1 MVIFFGGIFI
11 MVNNLKKKILMAATV
26 SGALASVTIAGN
38 VTAYADSNDQSS
50 DNVSVKASTD
60 NAVTNAQAAVTTAK
74 TNVEDAQ
81 TSLNQAKGLQSDAQQ
96 KVQQATDGVSNA
108 QNQVATAQKALE
120 NSKAAQPTAPT
131 NKPVTVNMEFVKPD
145 GSRSLAQNFFANKA
159 TAELNGNQNANI
171 TIHMTNGTQYVKGLS
186 YNGEAL
192 TQTSTGDWTFTAPLE
207 SEYQIDMNLNT
218 PIGAMKQSAIL
229 KADVKGALQDQLAAQ
244 TQVANAAKDVADK
257 EAALQTAQQNLK
269 DQETALVNANAE
281 LKDADAKVANAQAQL
296 DQAQQAL
303 VAANEKLKEAQSK
316 VEIPANHSK
325 DTPTDQGKTEVK
337 NNDDGQATSD
347 TNNVND
353 TKASTTDSAAK
364 TESVVNK
371 QENAATSDNQQQK
384 TQTKPVMVVT
394 KDVAAN
400 ETAAQ
405 KNVAKVTPGNIEK
418 VVVRQVN
425 TNNNVKLPQTGNQH
439 QVIALALGSAMLAF
453 AGVILRKKFN

>member
-1 MVIFFGGIFI
+1 

-50 DNVSVKASTD
+50 DNVSVKTNTA
-60 NAVTNAQAAVTTAK
+60 NAVTNAQAAVETAK

-81 TSLNQAKGLQSDAQQ
+81 TSLTQAKGHQSDAQQ
-96 KVQQATDGVSNA
+96 KVQQATDGVNNA

-120 NSKAAQPTAPT
+120 NAKSAQPTAPT
-131 NKPVTVNMEFVKPD
+131 NKPVTVDMEFVKPD

-159 TAELNGNQNANI
+159 TAELKDNQNANI

-281 LKDADAKVANAQAQL
+281 LKDADAKVANAQTQL

-325 DTPTDQGKTEVK
+325 DTPTDQNEHEVK
-337 NNDDGQATSD
+337 NNNGQATSD

-364 TESVVNK
+364 PESVVNK
-371 QENAATSDNQQQK
+371 QKNAATSDNQQQK
-384 TQTKPVMVVT
+384 AQTKPVMVVT

-400 ETAAQ
+400 ETAVQ

-418 VVVRQVN
+418 VVVRQAN